1 MKRKTIK
8 TVFKNLHNK
17 LVESIDDAAVKEL
30 VKKNS
35 IITGGSIVSM
45 LQGDAV
51 NDYDYYFTN
60 KDTVEAVAK
69 YYTDKFNEANP
80 ERSIKPRVVIEGER
94 VRIRIQSAGIAS
106 EGNAEDYQY
115 FETVDPTEAAGYVN
129 DAVDVLKVEEE
140 EEKPQFRPI
149 FLTDNA
155 ITLSGK
161 IQLVIR
167 FYGSPEEIH
176 DNYDFVHAMS
186 WWRSEDGHLELPAK
200 ALEAILTKELVYHGS
215 KYPLASII
223 RTRKFI
229 QRGWTINAGQ
239 YLKMA
244 LQLHDLDLSDI
255 KVLEDQLIGMDAAY
269 FRQIINHLQEKQL
282 EDEHFKISSAY
293 LIEIIDRMF

>member
-8 TVFKNLHNK
+8 TVFANLHSK
-17 LVESIDDAAVKEL
+17 LIESIDDEAAKEL

-35 IITGGSIVSM
+35 IITGGAIVSM
-45 LQGDAV
+45 LRGEAV

-60 KDTVEAVAK
+60 RETVEAVAN
-69 YYTDKFNEANP
+69 YYVNKFNTAHP
-80 ERSIKPRVVIEGER
+80 DRAIKPRVIIEEQR
-94 VRIRIQSAGIAS
+94 VRIRVQSAGVAS
-106 EGNAEDYQY
+106 EGSSENYQY
-115 FETVDPTEAAGYVN
+115 FETVDPTEAASYVN
-129 DAVDVLKVEEE
+129 DAVDVLETVQEDD
-140 EEKPQFRPI
+140 KPKFRPI

-155 ITLSGK
+155 ITLSNK
-161 IQLVIR
+161 IQMVIR

-186 WWRSEDGHLELPAK
+186 WWRSSDGHLELPAK
-200 ALEAILTKELVYHGS
+200 ALEAILTKELLYHGS

-244 LQLHDLDLSDI
+244 MQLHDLDLSDL

-269 FRQIINHLQEKQL
+269 FRQIITILQEKQ
-282 EDEHFKISSAY
+282 DADQHFKISSAY
-293 LIEIIDRMF
+293 LIEIIDRLF

>member
-17 LVESIDDAAVKEL
+17 LVDSIEDPAVKEL

-45 LQGDAV
+45 LKGEPV

-60 KDTVEAVAK
+60 QETVEAVSK
-69 YYTDKFNEANP
+69 YYVNKFNELNP
-80 ERSIKPRVVIEGER
+80 DRDIKPRVIIEEGR
-94 VRIRIQSAGIAS
+94 IRIRIQSAGIAS
-106 EGNAEDYQY
+106 EGDADDYQY
-115 FETVDPTEAAGYVN
+115 FETVDPTEATTYVE
-129 DAVDVLKVEEE
+129 DAVQVLKEEE
-140 EEKPQFRPI
+140 DETKVKFRPI

-155 ITLSGK
+155 ITLSNK
-161 IQLVIR
+161 IQMVIR

-186 WWRSEDGHLELPAK
+186 WWRSDDGHLELPAK
-200 ALEAILTKELVYHGS
+200 ALEAILTKELLYHGS

-239 YLKMA
+239 YLKMS

-269 FRQIINHLQEKQL
+269 FRQILSILHAKKL